1 MNLAYRDIRH
11 NLGRFLLTCLGAGL
25 LLGIVLSMIGIYR
38 GLVDD
43 ALVLV
48 RAPQVQ
54 LWVVEAGR
62 RGPFAESSRLP
73 EDTHDVIA
81 RLEGVAA
88 AGPVTYQ
95 SVEATLGDRKLR
107 LNVVGHEPGLPGGPP
122 PLVAGR
128 PITRGHYELVADRRA
143 GIGPGTAIRL
153 GRNVFTVVGLTQGQV
168 DSAGN
173 PVVYMTLA
181 DAQRLQF
188 QLEGDAARAQ
198 AARGVAQNPPTVNAI
213 VARLAPGA
221 SADAVA
227 ATVRRWKH
235 LSALTQAEQEA
246 MLLESVVEKAR
257 RQIGLFTATLLI
269 VSTVIIAL
277 IVYTLTLDKTREIA
291 TLKLIGAP
299 DRTIVG
305 LILQQALAIGAI
317 GFLTGATLLVN
328 LADIFP
334 RRVVLMP
341 QDALALGGATL
352 VVCFVASAL
361 GVRLALRIDPSR
373 ALGG

>member
-11 NLGRFLLTCLGAGL
+11 NLGRFLLTCLGVGL

-73 EDTHDVIA
+73 EDTRDIIA

-95 SVEATLGDRKLR
+95 SVEARLGERKLR

-143 GIGPGTAIRL
+143 GIAPGTAIRL

-198 AARGVAQNPPTVNAI
+198 AARGVAQNPPTANAI

-305 LILQQALAIGAI
+305 LILQQALAIGTI
-317 GFLTGATLLVN
+317 GFFAGAALLVN
-328 LADIFP
+328 LTDIFP
-334 RRVVLMP
+334 RRVLLMP

-352 VVCFVASAL
+352 VVCVVASAL

>member
-11 NLGRFLLTCLGAGL
+11 NLGRFLLTCVGVGL

-48 RAPQVQ
+48 RSPAAEM
-54 LWVVEAGR
+54 WVVEAGR
-62 RGPFAESSRLP
+62 RGPFAEASRLP
-73 EDTHDVIA
+73 EDVRNVVA
-81 RLEGVAA
+81 RMEGVGA
-88 AGPVTYQ
+88 AGAVTYQ
-95 SVEATLGDRKLR
+95 SVEAAVGGRNLR
-107 LNVVGHEPGLPGGPP
+107 LTVVGHQPGRPGEPP

-128 PITRGHYELVADRRA
+128 PITRGHYELIADRRA
-143 GIGPGTAIRL
+143 GIGLGTAIRL

-173 PVVYMTLA
+173 PVVFLTLS

-188 QLEGDAARAQ
+188 ELEGDAARAQ
-198 AARGVAQNPPTVNAI
+198 AARGALQNPHTINAV
-213 VARLAPGA
+213 VARLSPGA
-221 SADAVA
+221 QADAVA
-227 ATVRRWKH
+227 AAVRRWKH

-246 MLLESVVEKAR
+246 ILLGSVVEKAR
-257 RQIGLFTATLLI
+257 RQIGLFTATLLL

-305 LILQQALAIGAI
+305 LILQQALGIGAI
-317 GFLTGATLLVN
+317 GFLAGATLLVN

-334 RRVVLMP
+334 RRVLLMP
-341 QDALALGGATL
+341 QDALALGGVTL
-352 VVCFVASAL
+352 VVCVVASAL

>member
-1 MNLAYRDIRH
+1 MNLAGRDIRH
-11 NLGRFLLTCLGAGL
+11 NLGRFVLTCVGVGL

-48 RAPQVQ
+48 RAPQAQ
-54 LWVVEAGR
+54 IWVVEAGR
-62 RGPFAESSRLP
+62 RGPFAEASRLP
-73 EDTHDVIA
+73 EDTRDMIA
-81 RLEGVAA
+81 RLEGVTE
-88 AGPVTYQ
+88 AGAVTYQ
-95 SVEATLGDRKLR
+95 SVEATLGARKLR
-107 LNVVGHEPGLPGGPP
+107 LNVVGHELGRPGGPP
-122 PLVAGR
+122 ALVAGR
-128 PITRGHYELVADRRA
+128 PITRAHYELIADRRA
-143 GIGPGTAIRL
+143 RIALGTAIRL
-153 GRNVFTVVGLTQGQV
+153 GRNVFTVVGLTDGQV
-168 DSAGN
+168 DSGGN
-173 PVVYMTLA
+173 SVVHMTLP

-188 QLEGDAARAQ
+188 ELEGDAARAQ
-198 AARGVAQNPPTVNAI
+198 AARGTGRTPPTINAV

-221 SADAVA
+221 SAEAVA
-227 ATVRRWKH
+227 ETIRRWKH

-257 RQIGLFTATLLI
+257 RQIGLFTGTLLL

-299 DRTIVG
+299 DRTIIG

-317 GFLTGATLLVN
+317 GFLVGATLLVN

-334 RRVVLMP
+334 RRVVMLP
-341 QDALALGGATL
+341 QDALALGGVTL
-352 VVCFVASAL
+352 VVCVVASAL
-361 GVRLALRIDPSR
+361 GVRFALRIDPAR

>member
-1 MNLAYRDIRH
+1 MNLAGRDIRH
-11 NLGRFLLTCLGAGL
+11 NLGRFVLTCVGVGL

-48 RAPQVQ
+48 RAPQAQ
-54 LWVVEAGR
+54 IWVVEAGR
-62 RGPFAESSRLP
+62 RGPFAEASRLP
-73 EDTHDVIA
+73 EDTRDMIA
-81 RLEGVAA
+81 RLEGVTE
-88 AGPVTYQ
+88 AGAVTYQ
-95 SVEATLGDRKLR
+95 SVEATLGARKLR
-107 LNVVGHEPGLPGGPP
+107 LNVVGHELGRPGGPP
-122 PLVAGR
+122 ALVAGR
-128 PITRGHYELVADRRA
+128 PITRAHYELIADRRA
-143 GIGPGTAIRL
+143 RIALGTAIRL
-153 GRNVFTVVGLTQGQV
+153 GRNVFTVVGLTDGQV
-168 DSAGN
+168 DSGGN
-173 PVVYMTLA
+173 SVVHMTLA

-188 QLEGDAARAQ
+188 ELEGDAARAQ
-198 AARGVAQNPPTVNAI
+198 AARGTGRTPPTINAV

-221 SADAVA
+221 SAEAVA
-227 ATVRRWKH
+227 ETIRRWKH

-257 RQIGLFTATLLI
+257 RQIGLFTGTLLL

-299 DRTIVG
+299 DRTIIG

-317 GFLTGATLLVN
+317 GFLVGATLLVN

-334 RRVVLMP
+334 RRVVMLP
-341 QDALALGGATL
+341 QDALALGGVTL
-352 VVCFVASAL
+352 VVCVVASAL
-361 GVRLALRIDPSR
+361 GVRFALRIDPAR